1 MVEPESLGEGHEGV
15 EVADGGNSK
24 KEDPPTETSVL
35 DLLKKAGDLL
45 KKAGHLPLD
54 TTGFY
59 FYFYLF
65 ELALEFAIFITSCV
79 LLHQGNEYTQS
90 MAPIA
95 IFIFVT
101 RVFPLVIPLYEKYD
115 WVEHLNLVGAVTFLA
130 GDILRI
136 VLVIYAIAASQ
147 NFASGD
153 TPSNV
158 IYATYSISEAIL
170 FLLPVP
176 KQAYE
181 KSDRKEDILQRISF
195 MLGISSLA
203 NACVSFTVAASL
215 SAVEKANAAIL
226 FLASI
231 LALPMSF
238 ILLLHTSYDAPLPL
252 LLRDE
257 PNELH
262 LQYAPNELHLQDAP
276 NKLHPKD
283 VRNIKSNLKLL
294 TIIGSVVGI
303 IVCSVG
309 VQNGDQT
316 IMGLVIHIL
325 TLLNAPELILGS
337 VDIVD
342 TWFQPEVNLTL

>member
-1 MVEPESLGEGHEGV
+1 MAEPESLWEGHEGV
-15 EVADGGNSK
+15 EVANGGNSK

-45 KKAGHLPLD
+45 RKAGDLPPD
-54 TTGFY
+54 APGFY
-59 FYFYLF
+59 FYFFLF

-79 LLHQGNEYTQS
+79 LLHQKNEYTQS

-115 WVEHLNLVGAVTFLA
+115 WVHDLNSVAKVTFLA

-176 KQAYE
+176 VQAYE
-181 KSDRKEDILQRISF
+181 SIERKEDILQRISF

-238 ILLLHTSYDAPLPL
+238 ILLLHTSYHAPLL
-252 LLRDE
+252 
-257 PNELH
+257 
-262 LQYAPNELHLQDAP
+262 LHLQDDAP
-276 NKLHPKD
+276 TELHPQD
-283 VRNIKSNLKLL
+283 VLDIKSNLKLL

-337 VDIVD
+337 ADIVD

>member
-1 MVEPESLGEGHEGV
+1 MAGPESKGEGHEGV
-15 EVADGGNSK
+15 EVANGGNSK
-24 KEDPPTETSVL
+24 KEDPPTETSVVALPEKSKDLPPDTL
-35 DLLKKAGDLL
+35 D
-45 KKAGHLPLD
+45 
-54 TTGFY
+54 FY
-59 FYFYLF
+59 HYFYLF
-65 ELALEFAIFITSCV
+65 EFALEFSIFITSCV

-101 RVFPLVIPLYEKYD
+101 RVFPLVIPLYEEYE
-115 WVEHLNLVGAVTFLA
+115 WVDDLKLVAVVTFLA

-147 NFASGD
+147 NFAGGD
-153 TPSNV
+153 IPSNV

-170 FLLPVP
+170 FLLPVSVL
-176 KQAYE
+176 E
-181 KSDRKEDILQRISF
+181 FEGSERNEDIMQRISF

-203 NACVSFTVAASL
+203 NACVSLTVAASL

-238 ILLLHTSYDAPLPL
+238 ILLLRTSYKIQNQALPS
-252 LLRDE
+252 D
-257 PNELH
+257 
-262 LQYAPNELHLQDAP
+262 
-276 NKLHPKD
+276 KS
-283 VRNIKSNLKLL
+283 IKSRLKLL
-294 TIIGSVVGI
+294 TMIGSVVGI

-316 IMGLVIHIL
+316 SMGLVIHIL
-325 TLLNAPELILGS
+325 TLLNAPELIVGS
-337 VDIVD
+337 ADIYD
-342 TWFQPEVNLTL
+342 TWVQPVEPELVLNV